1 MLNEKIGKYRII
13 RLIGEGGMASVYEA
27 EHEML
32 GTKAAIK
39 VLNPI
44 LSSNDQIKERFRNE
58 AKLMASLDHPNI
70 TKIIDFDEQPQQL
83 SIVMEYLSGEDLNK
97 KIKRN
102 GPLPEVEIE
111 KIFRQTLA
119 AFQYAH
125 DRGIIYRDIK
135 PSNIFILPNG
145 QIKIL
150 DFGIAKLFGQ
160 GNEMTQTGTQL
171 GTPVYMSPEQVRSEK
186 SIDHRSDI
194 YSLGVT
200 MFFAVNG
207 KPPYNADT
215 DSQFDIF
222 TKIVYGPLPDFQVAS
237 RFKEMVLSACQKK
250 REDRIQTCSDWIL
263 LLNQD
268 TEKKS
273 DREEVTVIQPVKEPV
288 SHQNTSSETTRIEQ
302 AATKQQQPKQERQTS
317 VKIPVEQGKNKSKAV
332 ILSVLGVIGLIIFLL
347 IKTNSSDGGL
357 SAMQDGEPA
366 ENSTLV
372 SLSGESTA
380 MPVPVVIETPDFSDK
395 SASRNKVQGSLQISQ
410 LSCTSNDVTDVD
422 EWFARNNIS
431 VPTYTVYNEFRK
443 IQGNVPEIVP
453 KTLNG
458 LRITDGFN
466 YDNGDIYFYG
476 PNFGEK
482 NMVLITDATKQRIA
496 HLLDFSNFRLAPN
509 TLPGEEDYVNQ
520 SVNWAIVEDD
530 ILYVSHGHSTYAK
543 SSYGQ
548 NAYISAIDLKTYKI
562 KWTTDPLTCN
572 SNFVLS
578 GDAIICGYGFT
589 EEPDYM
595 YVIDKSS
602 GQRTQRISISSGPDY
617 IIQKDNLLYVRTYN
631 TDCVFQINGGFEVQ
645 K

>member
-1 MLNEKIGKYRII
+1 
-13 RLIGEGGMASVYEA
+13 
-27 EHEML
+27 
-32 GTKAAIK
+32 
-39 VLNPI
+39 
-44 LSSNDQIKERFRNE
+44 
-58 AKLMASLDHPNI
+58 
-70 TKIIDFDEQPQQL
+70 
-83 SIVMEYLSGEDLNK
+83 
-97 KIKRN
+97 
-102 GPLPEVEIE
+102 
-111 KIFRQTLA
+111 
-119 AFQYAH
+119 
-125 DRGIIYRDIK
+125 
-135 PSNIFILPNG
+135 
-145 QIKIL
+145 
-150 DFGIAKLFGQ
+150 
-160 GNEMTQTGTQL
+160 
-171 GTPVYMSPEQVRSEK
+171 
-186 SIDHRSDI
+186 
-194 YSLGVT
+194 
-200 MFFAVNG
+200 
-207 KPPYNADT
+207 
-215 DSQFDIF
+215 
-222 TKIVYGPLPDFQVAS
+222 
-237 RFKEMVLSACQKK
+237 
-250 REDRIQTCSDWIL
+250 
-263 LLNQD
+263 
-268 TEKKS
+268 
-273 DREEVTVIQPVKEPV
+273 
-288 SHQNTSSETTRIEQ
+288 
-302 AATKQQQPKQERQTS
+302 
-317 VKIPVEQGKNKSKAV
+317 
-332 ILSVLGVIGLIIFLL
+332 VLGVIGLIIFLL
-347 IKTNSSDGGL
+347 IKTNSSDG
-357 SAMQDGEPA
+357 EPA

-372 SLSGESTA
+372 SLSGDSTA
-380 MPVPVVIETPDFSDK
+380 IPVPVVIERPDFSEKFSLVD
-395 SASRNKVQGSLQISQ
+395 SIAAFDLQISQ
-410 LSCTSNDVTDVD
+410 LSCTSNDITDVD

-443 IQGNVPEIVP
+443 IQGNVPENVP

-509 TLPGEEDYVNQ
+509 TLPGDEDYVNQ

-631 TDCVFQINGGFEVQ
+631 TDCVFQINGGLEVQ